1 MLSKRRQ
8 EAGQTSVDFLIG
20 FSIFAMTL
28 LFVLQMASGSV
39 VTISSQSQ
47 TQEALAERAAAL
59 AHNNISENG
68 SFEQAYETANDSLDT
83 GEGIEYGLNF
93 TAMNISEGG
102 VSYTEGGTP
111 ENTTSSV
118 AGDKR
123 VVNYDYDGNDDL
135 HLLEIKVWQNGTR

>member
-1 MLSKRRQ
+1 M
-8 EAGQTSVDFLIG
+8 DFLIG

-39 VTISSQSQ
+39 VTTAPQSQ
-47 TQEALAERAAAL
+47 TQEALTERAASL

-68 SFEQAYETANDSLDT
+68 SFDQAYIVANDSLST
-83 GEGIEYGLNF
+83 GSGIRYSLNL

-102 VSYTEGGTP
+102 VSYAEGGRP

-123 VVNYDYDGNDDL
+123 VVSYDYDGNDDL
-135 HLLEIKVWQNGTR
+135 HMLEVRVWQNGTR